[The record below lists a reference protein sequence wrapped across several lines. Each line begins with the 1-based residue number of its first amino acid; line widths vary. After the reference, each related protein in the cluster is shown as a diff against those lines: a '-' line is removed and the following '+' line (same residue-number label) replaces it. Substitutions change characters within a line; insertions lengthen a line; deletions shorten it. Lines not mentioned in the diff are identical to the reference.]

1 MNPEK
6 INKIESSNTPLDI
19 EKMKQD
25 FESFKNAGISIE
37 TYYDLQQKFL
47 DEKLKPYQETYEES
61 EEAKIVIETNDEK
74 LLTNE
79 EIGDFVDSK
88 FQGDILRKGLVT
100 TIEIRFSEVNYQAP
114 KGNSFGIEKGEY
126 YLPKT
131 KFLEYFNKLS
141 PEQQKELTGN
151 IYHAESFASWNR
163 ITEQEN
169 ETVGVALLE
178 SGHVLP
184 TPVALFNLEF
194 DDETKAIS
202 EGKLEEAGLGYLSET
217 KESERQKMYALG
229 TIAHELAHNI
239 FQHLIYGKPHQKE
252 WEEIVDRLGSIT
264 KYAEEYKNDKL
275 THYDENFAE
284 AIRLFTTT
292 KEFLEKSGHSEMAR
306 FVEKYFSEIQ

>member
-1 MNPEK
+1 MSPEG
-6 INKIESSNTPLDI
+6 INKTESSNHLPRL
-19 EKMKQD
+19 EQMKQD
-25 FESFKNAGISIE
+25 FESFKNAGISTE

-47 DEKLKPYQETYEES
+47 DKKLKPYQETYEES
-61 EEAKIVIETNDEK
+61 EEAKIVIETNDGK

-100 TIEIRFSEVNYQAP
+100 TIEIRFGEINYQAP
-114 KGNSFGIEKGEY
+114 KENSFGIAKGEY
-126 YLPKT
+126 YLPKA

-141 PEQQKELTGN
+141 SEQQKELSAN

-163 ITEQEN
+163 LTGQGY
-169 ETVGVALLE
+169 ETGGVVLLE

-229 TIAHELAHNI
+229 TIAHEIAHNI

-264 KYAEEYKNDKL
+264 KYAEEYKNDAL

-306 FVEKYFSEIQ
+306 FIEKYFPEIQ